1 MNKYLSKNIVVP
13 FDYSDMSINGI
24 KEALAMVDDQGKI
37 IVVHVTPYP
46 SANDPSMLWG
56 SYTEDNIA
64 SNLHK
69 SFITMCEESELPD
82 DLKFVTAFGDPGSN
96 IAKIASDNNASLIVI
111 PSHGRSGVTRML
123 LGSVAER
130 VLRLAS
136 CPVLVLRSEEGK
148 S

>member
-1 MNKYLSKNIVVP
+1 MNKYLQKSIVVP
-13 FDYSDMSINGI
+13 FDYSDMSINAI
-24 KEALAMVDDQGKI
+24 KETLEMAGDPGKI

-46 SANDPSMLWG
+46 AANDPAMLWG
-56 SYTEDNIA
+56 SYTEDSIA
-64 SNLHK
+64 SNLNK
-69 SFITMCEESELPD
+69 AFEEMCEETGVPAG
-82 DLKFVTAFGDPGSN
+82 LKFVTAFGDPGSN
-96 IAKIASDNNASLIVI
+96 IVQVASDNSASLIVI
-111 PSHGRSGVTRML
+111 PSHGRSGISRML